1 MSHGFPPALR
11 RGLTATV
18 ATGFVLAGA
27 GTAAA
32 HVTVSAPDPTPGRST
47 VATFSVP
54 TESDTAATTAVR
66 IAVPEI
72 ATARTEPVPGWTT
85 KIERNAEDEVT
96 SITWTADP
104 GTPGIRPGEFQRF
117 VVSLGPLPE
126 TETIGFPAEQTY
138 SDKTVVRWDQ
148 TGDHDSVDHPAP
160 VLELTGDGDGD
171 SSHHHSG
178 HGDDSVAA
186 EDDAA
191 SGGDTT
197 ARLLGGIGVALGA
210 LALGAAAGV
219 VLRSRR

>member
-1 MSHGFPPALR
+1 MSHGFSPALR

-32 HVTVSAPDPTPGRST
+32 HVTVSAPNATPGRST

-72 ATARTEPVPGWTT
+72 ATARTEPVPGWTA
-85 KIERNAEDEVT
+85 KIDRNAEDEVT
-96 SITWTADP
+96 SVTWTADP

-160 VLELTGDGDGD
+160 VLELAGDGDD
-171 SSHHHSG
+171 SSHDHSG
-178 HGDDSVAA
+178 HGDDSAAA
-186 EDDAA
+186 EADTAA
-191 SGGDTT
+191 GTDTT

-210 LALGAAAGV
+210 LALGAGV
-219 VLRSRR
+219 GAVLRGRR